1 MSPAA
6 APLFQLTGAS
16 ARLLISGSSGR
27 RDGGRAG
34 RKASPVASSHRAL
47 PRRVLPGTPHPRR
60 EMALFKG
67 LPGRSPPPPPPFSCQ
82 PLFPLFL
89 CAVGKRLRA
98 AFRLNRQ
105 ASLGRKSWKLLQAS
119 HFLSSALPAP
129 INSKKAFVF
138 LFAPINYSRDW
149 HREGRRGEER
159 LTNRRRGEGRKQTP
173 VPFLYN
179 QCNKRAVAGRS
190 GSSLVGVGVIWD
202 SPAHPQTHSSAWLKG
217 CVQVVW

>member
-1 MSPAA
+1 MSPVAPFRLLVLGRPLAPRPLKPGVGFLVFCLPRTKANKRAPLSPSGLGVSPAA
-6 APLFQLTGAS
+6 APLFQLTEAS

-27 RDGGRAG
+27 RDSGRAG
-34 RKASPVASSHRAL
+34 RKGSPVASPRRAL

-67 LPGRSPPPPPPFSCQ
+67 LPGRSPPPPPLSSQ

-89 CAVGKRLRA
+89 CAMGKRLRA

-149 HREGRRGEER
+149 HREGRGGE
-159 LTNRRRGEGRKQTP
+159 
-173 VPFLYN
+173 
-179 QCNKRAVAGRS
+179 
-190 GSSLVGVGVIWD
+190 
-202 SPAHPQTHSSAWLKG
+202 AHK
-217 CVQVVW
+217 